1 MNKIILLGRLT
12 RDPEVRYT
20 QTGKISAQFTIAVN
34 RPYAGADGQKEADF
48 IPVIIWG
55 KSAELAGNSL
65 TKGQRV
71 LVDGR
76 LQIRPY
82 TTKDGSKKSIT
93 EVIAERF
100 EYIERKD
107 QPVQPQAAQEWSGM
121 GAQVPDEELPF

>member
-1 MNKIILLGRLT
+1 MNRIILLGRLT
-12 RDPEVRYT
+12 RNPEVRYT

-34 RPYAGADGQKEADF
+34 RPYAGADGKKEADF

-100 EYIERKD
+100 EYIERKE

-121 GAQVPDEELPF
+121 GAQVPDEEIPW